1 MTTAREIM
9 EEAARRGVALAVEG
23 DRLSWRA
30 PAGAATPDLIEGMKA
45 HKAAI
50 LEALREPDIMARQRY
65 GRPPDCEIPLTVL
78 RPMLSDRDAELLTAF
93 IERQPA
99 PVVRWVCCQADRYDL
114 AARQWQ
120 PPAVREYAA
129 SLDCLLW
136 QWEPLLPQPDRASR
150 YDRVQAA
157 VRKLRGIE
165 DAARHFAANPLKP
178 VTDKPS
184 ATQ

>member
-9 EEAARRGVALAVEG
+9 AEATRRSVALAVEG

-30 PAGAATPDLIEGMKA
+30 PAGAVTPDLIEGMKT

-50 LEALREPDIMARQRY
+50 LDALREPDIMARQRY

-99 PVVRWVCCQADRYDL
+99 PVVRWVCCQADRYDV
-114 AARQWQ
+114 AAHQWQ

-129 SLDCLLW
+129 MIDCLLW
-136 QWEPLLPQPDRASR
+136 QWGQVLTLPDRASR
-150 YDRVQAA
+150 QDRTKEAIQLLRDLAA
-157 VRKLRGIE
+157 GERNHHGPRSTETGKNKG
-165 DAARHFAANPLKP
+165 
-178 VTDKPS
+178 T
-184 ATQ
+184 T